1 MRGDMQAG
9 RREGVGRRRRKQR
22 AGRAES
28 LRLLAGTR
36 GAHWKHAVHVC
47 DAGGVEAQ
55 RLVERIRFLPRVESR
70 ACGAGRDCGPAGGGD
85 SVQRAVKARLQI
97 GDTEQAWSARGTSLA

>member
-36 GAHWKHAVHVC
+36 GAHWKHAVHVF
-47 DAGGVEAQ
+47 DAGRVEAQ
-55 RLVERIRFLPRVESR
+55 WLVEHRRLLPRPNGSI
-70 ACGAGRDCGPAGGGD
+70 GRGVTCWPGGGRAWGGGGAN
-85 SVQRAVKARLQI
+85 SVHGGPNCGGCWQGHAR
-97 GDTEQAWSARGTSLA
+97 SAL